1 LLYIFGLEYTVGL
14 GKELARRVFGYQRD
28 DLRAFFL
35 GEAWPPTGAG
45 TVAESVHPCEIEP
58 VEALSDGLWMTAEL
72 LGDLEGTQPL
82 PTQRDDTGT
91 EDQPPVA
98 CRLLASLWT
107 FCSFPASCDERARG
121 RFGTIFTFSVWRFG
135 RTLMC
140 SAFKERSNAGAPLVG
155 QRACLAHS

>member
-72 LGDLEGTQPL
+72 LGDLEGTQSL
-82 PTQRDDTGT
+82 PTQRDDTGSQ
-91 EDQPPVA
+91 DLSLVA
-98 CRLLASLWT
+98 CRLLAGLWT
-107 FCSFPASCDERARG
+107 LALPRHLVTSEYGVASAQSSPSP
-121 RFGTIFTFSVWRFG
+121 FGGSDVRLCIPP
-135 RTLMC
+135 L
-140 SAFKERSNAGAPLVG
+140 KNGAMQGYL
-155 QRACLAHS
+155 L